1 MVYNLAE
8 TTIASLM
15 ARISVAQRPDE
26 KLWLAFVFLQYSI
39 SVKLLRRKNDEYDS
53 EQKSAE

>member
-1 MVYNLAE
+1 MAIIMVYNLAE

-26 KLWLAFVFLQYSI
+26 KL
-39 SVKLLRRKNDEYDS
+39 
-53 EQKSAE
+53 